1 VSFIDS
7 EGLKFAYRTFELTAL
22 KWQADSLN
30 DAVDYLL
37 QDHLVNAEYQ
47 TRCKSNVRGP
57 HLGCNMGYHRA
68 YEKVSG
74 TGRLQTAQLG

>member
-7 EGLKFAYRTFELTAL
+7 EGLKFAYRTFELTPL

-30 DAVDYLL
+30 DAVKNLL
-37 QDHLVNAEYQ
+37 QDHLVDEAYK
-47 TRCKSNVRGP
+47 TRCKSNLRGP
-57 HLGCNMGYHRA
+57 HLDCNMGYHRA

-74 TGRLQTAQLG
+74 TGFLQTLFG